1 MNPSLTKSALVSC
14 TKPTLP
20 PVWSSRIDRWSQLD
34 DSCFTFCEALHAWD
48 YLVGL
53 EKPQFIFIVL
63 PNASNEADLE
73 FVNSGAAS
81 PSKFV
86 FTLPNICASVLFQ
99 LIPFSGRT
107 FCISKGLDSLPFAL
121 GEAKEMAGANKSC
134 WVFAN
139 SSATEIDTRQVEFYL
154 FSNKI

>member
-1 MNPSLTKSALVSC
+1 MKASLTKSALVTC
-14 TKPTLP
+14 VKPTVAP
-20 PVWSSRIDRWSQLD
+20 AWSSRIDRWSQLD
-34 DSCFTFCEALHAWD
+34 DSCFTFCEALHTWD

-63 PNASNEADLE
+63 PNASNQADLD

-107 FCISKGLDSLPFAL
+107 FCISKDHDSLRFAL
-121 GEAKEMAGANKSC
+121 SEAEEMARGNRSC

-139 SSATEIDTRQVEFYL
+139 LRATEKDTRHVEFYS
-154 FSNKI
+154 FSNKN